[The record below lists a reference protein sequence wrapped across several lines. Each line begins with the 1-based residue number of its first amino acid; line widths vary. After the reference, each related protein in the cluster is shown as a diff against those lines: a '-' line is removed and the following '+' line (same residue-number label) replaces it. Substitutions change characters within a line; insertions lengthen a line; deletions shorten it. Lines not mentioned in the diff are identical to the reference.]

1 MRIVVTG
8 GRGVL
13 GTEIVRRLEARGA
26 TVTSAFRRTGV
37 DLATGEGLEAAFH
50 AADCVVH
57 AATHRLRH
65 RRVDLDGTR
74 RMIKIL
80 ANRSAPPHLIYV
92 SIVRCDRI
100 PQRYYRVKYACEL
113 ALERSKLP
121 VTVLRATQFHTLIT
135 ELASTVTI
143 GPLAFVPRGMSFQ
156 PCDHRWIA
164 AELADVAL
172 GPAPSGYQRAADRAG
187 PELLSLA
194 EAVRLLRA
202 KDQKPVPRLITI
214 RPIGATLAAFEAGA
228 DFPGCRREDRRVLVP
243 RIPGTVALPKR

>member
-26 TVTSAFRRTGV
+26 TVTSASRRTGV
-37 DLATGEGLEAAFH
+37 DLATGEGLEAAVH

-57 AATHRLRH
+57 AATHRVRH
-65 RRVDLDGTR
+65 RSVDLDGTR

-80 ANRSAPPHLIYV
+80 ASRSTPPHLIYV
-92 SIVRCDRI
+92 SIVGCDRI

-135 ELASTVTI
+135 EIASTVTI
-143 GPLAFVPRGMSFQ
+143 GPLAFVPKGMSFQ

-164 AELADVAL
+164 AELADIAL
-172 GPAPSGYQRAADRAG
+172 GPAPLGYQRAADRAG
-187 PELLSLA
+187 PDRVSLA
-194 EAVRLLRA
+194 EAVGLLRA
-202 KDQKPVPRLITI
+202 KDQKPVPRLITL
-214 RPIGATLAAFEAGA
+214 RPFGATLGAFETGA
-228 DFPGCRREDRRVLVP
+228 
-243 RIPGTVALPKR
+243 ALPDTHAKIGGASFREFLGR